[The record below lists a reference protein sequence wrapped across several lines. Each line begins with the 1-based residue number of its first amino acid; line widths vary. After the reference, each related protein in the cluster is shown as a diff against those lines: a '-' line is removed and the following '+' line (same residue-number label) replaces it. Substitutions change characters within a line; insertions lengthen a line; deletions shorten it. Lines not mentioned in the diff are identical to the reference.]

1 MSITAAERRRG
12 YRDPAK
18 CCHSRVVFVGG
29 NPYCPDCCTYGCFN
43 EGPDFPSR
51 PFVWPKGSH
60 GGAVRTVRES
70 RSSSS
75 GWLGAR

>member
-43 EGPDFPSR
+43 EWARLPHAPIRVAERLPRGCCEDGSR
-51 PFVWPKGSH
+51 
-60 GGAVRTVRES
+60 R
-70 RSSSS
+70 
-75 GWLGAR
+75 